1 MAGIYFDARINGEQ
15 LQRDI
20 ADINKQLKNLTTDV
34 EKTGRGIDSTFKNLG
49 GLLAGY
55 FTFNFAGNMVKQIA
69 QVRGE
74 FQQLE
79 VAFETMIGNKARADA
94 LMADVVRM
102 ASTTPF
108 ELKEVAS
115 GAKSLLA
122 FGIAT
127 EDIIPTLK
135 SLGDVS
141 AGLSVPMERLILNFG
156 QIKTQS
162 KLTGKELRDFNVAGV
177 PIIAELAKNLGKS
190 EQAIQEMV
198 SAGNIGFQEV
208 ADAFKSMSSEG
219 GRFADLMDKQ
229 AKTIIGLQSNLRDA
243 IDQMFNSIGQSQE
256 GAISSV
262 LKTAISLVENYEK
275 VIDILKILV
284 VTYGAYKAALMTV
297 AAWQAISTKYAVMD
311 IATKKLQIGATLKA
325 AAAQSTLNTAMK
337 LNPYVLAAAAIA
349 GFVTILTTSIKKKRE
364 AAQAAAEFADSLETE
379 TYNVNKAFEAIK
391 NTTEGTNERAKA
403 IQAVNTQYGTY
414 LPAMLTEASTLD
426 QVAEAQRNVTK
437 AIIDTIGARNKE
449 AMLKPL
455 TESVE
460 RTATT
465 YAERVNKAL
474 EKVIGGVAKG
484 EVRGQL
490 QNLLDDTIQRAL
502 IQGGDVDT
510 AAVKR
515 RIEYIFEA
523 YGNGVE
529 LSQWQLANLVGSI
542 NNVATANENLRVGTN
557 HLNET
562 TKAYL
567 RTLGLTDEQIGTT
580 SEQISKTVSQQIA
593 DTTKAIS
600 DAQAELNRL
609 RQPTSVATEE
619 QIKAQEDVIKDLRG
633 KLETLTGISRKAAGE
648 QLKIEEERLKAQK
661 ELSDKILE
669 LESQTQAAKI
679 AIMEDGTRK
688 QIAEINYQ
696 LRQDIQSIERQRRE
710 LLAAAKGSTDY
721 DTQAKVI
728 NTNSDALLTAVQAK
742 AAQERV
748 KIEAEAAAK
757 VRELWRVVTDEFSSD
772 RERELNSVREY
783 YAARI
788 AEAQKAA
795 DKELE
800 INLRSAQDYA
810 EQKVNQQ
817 YYADVLEAE
826 ADLMREKMKLRQDDY
841 SSSES
846 YQKAEYNMIV
856 KWAQKQIAYYTK
868 LGSKE
873 FEGTIKA
880 LVDFMK
886 NLDKTTGEGAGKVQK
901 IEQAFRGVTG
911 IVGTM
916 NKELGDSLDA
926 MGDILV
932 SASMFATALSGDKKD
947 VLGAVTSGIGMIA
960 GFMDMLAG
968 GLNDAKKT
976 KEELSNILDLIN
988 SINSAKSN
996 MDSKNWFRFTKM
1008 QMDELDKKIS
1018 DFAKRHDEYGLV
1030 GLFGITEMSSVLD
1043 YYAKLAELQGSL
1055 TKSQQEALDG
1065 FIEWSN
1071 QYNDLLDQRSEKLLG
1086 FSKNDIANSIMQ
1098 GLEAGK
1104 SATEVFAE
1112 NFGDVLKTAVRQALM
1127 TSFLEGESM
1136 KAFYDMFYA
1145 SMEDGTLT
1153 EQERSVLKES
1163 YQNLIYSAQ
1172 AAAEFFKQ
1180 ATGVDIF
1187 EQTPTTKDQN
1197 KITGAIKG
1205 ITEDT
1210 AGIIAGQ
1217 FYAMRENLLAIRE
1230 YAKQLAG
1237 NLPPSLDDNM
1247 NMNGSIIAMTA
1258 EVKGIRDLIP
1268 LDLVYSFTTIRD
1280 NAIRTTDTLAVMN
1293 TTQQQMAD
1301 TALNQL
1307 ASINETVGHL
1317 ASIDKK
1323 VTDIAKLNSI
1333 DARLEELNRNIK
1345 NL

>member
-79 VAFETMIGNKARADA
+79 VAFETMLGNKAKADA
-94 LMADVVRM
+94 LMADVVQF
-102 ASTTPF
+102 AAVTPF
-108 ELKEVAS
+108 ELKEVAT
-115 GAKSLLA
+115 GAKSLMAYGTAADEIL
-122 FGIAT
+122 
-127 EDIIPTLK
+127 PTLK
-135 SLGDVS
+135 ALGDVS
-141 AGLSVPMERLILNFG
+141 AGLSVPIERLILNFG
-156 QIKTQS
+156 QVKTQTY
-162 KLTGKELRDFNVAGV
+162 LTGRELRDFNIAGV
-177 PIIAELAKNLGKS
+177 PIIAELAKNLGVAKD
-190 EQAIQEMV
+190 EIIKMTE
-198 SAGNIGFQEV
+198 AGKIGFKDVEK
-208 ADAFKSMSSEG
+208 AFMTMSGEG
-219 GRFADLMDKQ
+219 GRFANLMDKQ
-229 AKTIIGLQSNLRDA
+229 AKTIVGLQSNLRDNLS
-243 IDQMFNSIGQSQE
+243 QMFNSIGESQE
-256 GAISSV
+256 GAITNI
-262 LKTAISLVENYEK
+262 LKTAIELVQNYEK
-275 VIDILKILV
+275 VIDVLKVLV

-364 AAQAAAEFADSLETE
+364 AAEAAAEFADSLETE

-426 QVAEAQRNVTK
+426 QVAEAQRGVTA
-437 AIIDTIGARNKE
+437 AIIETISTRNKE
-449 AMLKPL
+449 AVLKPAQDKVNDVIEDYKKKVAGL
-455 TESVE
+455 MDDMVSGIQKGQFEGQLDNLLKNITEKAKSGATVTIQE
-460 RTATT
+460 ISRAVSTIYKNITNDTVSADTANKLAMRINEAA
-465 YAERVNKAL
+465 YAQVNL
-474 EKVIGGVAKG
+474 EKKTKS
-484 EVRGQL
+484 
-490 QNLLDDTIQRAL
+490 LDEQ
-502 IQGGDVDT
+502 
-510 AAVKR
+510 
-515 RIEYIFEA
+515 
-523 YGNGVE
+523 
-529 LSQWQLANLVGSI
+529 
-542 NNVATANENLRVGTN
+542 
-557 HLNET
+557 

-619 QIKAQEDVIKDLRG
+619 QIKAQEDIIKDLRG

-696 LRQDIQSIERQRRE
+696 LRQEIQAIERQRRE

-748 KIEAEAAAK
+748 KIEQEAADK

-800 INLRSAQDYA
+800 INLRSAQQYA

-826 ADLMREKMKLRQDDY
+826 ADLMREKMKLRRDDY

-873 FEGTIKA
+873 FEGPIKA

-976 KEELSNILDLIN
+976 REELSNILDLIN

-1018 DFAKRHDEYGLV
+1018 DFAKGKDPYGLA
-1030 GLFGITEMSSVLD
+1030 GLFGITEMSTVLD

-1086 FSKNDIANSIMQ
+1086 FSKDDIANSIIQ

-1230 YAKQLAG
+1230 YTKRLAE

-1247 NMNGSIIAMTA
+1247 NMNDSIIAMTA

-1280 NAIRTTDTLAVMN
+1280 NAVRINDTVAIMN

>member
-219 GRFADLMDKQ
+219 GRFANLMDKQ

-243 IDQMFNSIGQSQE
+243 IDQMFNSIGESQE

-364 AAQAAAEFADSLETE
+364 AAEAAAEFADSLETE

-426 QVAEAQRNVTK
+426 QVAEAQRNVTN
-437 AIIDTIGARNKE
+437 AIIETISARNKE
-449 AMLKPL
+449 AVLKPIQDDI
-455 TESVE
+455 SKW
-460 RTATT
+460 TT
-465 YAERVNKAL
+465 KYQ
-474 EKVIGGVAKG
+474 EKVESLMKG
-484 EVRGQL
+484 ISSSVQ
-490 QNLLDDTIQRAL
+490 
-502 IQGGDVDT
+502 
-510 AAVKR
+510 K
-515 RIEYIFEA
+515 
-523 YGNGVE
+523 GNIRSE
-529 LSQWQLANLVGSI
+529 M
-542 NNVATANENLRVGTN
+542 ENLMKEISASANKGMTIVVSDVANSISAIYENSGGISAN
-557 HLNET
+557 AAHKAALVLNELVYAQKKLEDST
-562 TKAYL
+562 FSLELQEIAYL
-567 RTLGLTDEQIGTT
+567 KARNLWNDDVVNNDKVAL
-580 SEQISKTVSQQIA
+580 KTVKQQID

-619 QIKAQEDVIKDLRG
+619 QIKAQEDVIKDLRV
-633 KLETLTGISRKAAGE
+633 KLEVLTGISRKAANE
-648 QLKIEEERLKAQK
+648 QKRIEEERLKAQK

-696 LRQDIQSIERQRRE
+696 LRQEIQSIERQRRE

-748 KIEAEAAAK
+748 KIEQEAADK

-783 YAARI
+783 YASRI

-800 INLRSAQDYA
+800 INLRSAQQYA

-873 FEGTIKA
+873 FEGPIKA

-947 VLGAVTSGIGMIA
+947 VLGAVTSGIGMIT

-1018 DFAKRHDEYGLV
+1018 DFAKGKDPYGLA
-1030 GLFGITEMSSVLD
+1030 GLFGITEMSIVLD

-1230 YAKQLAG
+1230 YTKQLAG

-1247 NMNGSIIAMTA
+1247 NMNDSIIAMTA

>member
-79 VAFETMIGNKARADA
+79 VAFETMLGNKAKADA
-94 LMADVVRM
+94 LMADVVQF
-102 ASTTPF
+102 AAVTPF
-108 ELKEVAS
+108 ELKEVAT
-115 GAKSLLA
+115 GAKSLMAYGTAADEIL
-122 FGIAT
+122 
-127 EDIIPTLK
+127 PTLK
-135 SLGDVS
+135 ALGDVS
-141 AGLSVPMERLILNFG
+141 AGLSVPIERLILNFG
-156 QIKTQS
+156 QVKTQTY
-162 KLTGKELRDFNVAGV
+162 LTGRELRDFNIAGV
-177 PIIAELAKNLGKS
+177 PIIAELAKNLGVAKD
-190 EQAIQEMV
+190 EIIKMTE
-198 SAGNIGFQEV
+198 AGKIGFKDVEK
-208 ADAFKSMSSEG
+208 AFMTMSGEG
-219 GRFADLMDKQ
+219 GRFANLMDKQ
-229 AKTIIGLQSNLRDA
+229 AKTIVGLQSNLRDNLS
-243 IDQMFNSIGQSQE
+243 QMFNSIGQSQE

-325 AAAQSTLNTAMK
+325 AAAQVSLNTAMK

-364 AAQAAAEFADSLETE
+364 AAEAAAEFADSLETE

-426 QVAEAQRNVTK
+426 QVAEAQRNVTN
-437 AIIDTIGARNKE
+437 AIIETISARNKE
-449 AMLKPL
+449 AVLKPIQDDI
-455 TESVE
+455 SKW
-460 RTATT
+460 TT
-465 YAERVNKAL
+465 KYQ
-474 EKVIGGVAKG
+474 EKVESLMEGISSSVQKGNIRSEMENLMKEISASANKGMTIVVSDVANSISAIYENSGGISANAAHKAALVLNELVYAQKKLEDSTFSLELQEIAYLKARNLWNDDVVNNDKVALKT
-484 EVRGQL
+484 VKQ
-490 QNLLDDTIQRAL
+490 QIDDT
-502 IQGGDVDT
+502 
-510 AAVKR
+510 
-515 RIEYIFEA
+515 
-523 YGNGVE
+523 
-529 LSQWQLANLVGSI
+529 
-542 NNVATANENLRVGTN
+542 
-557 HLNET
+557 
-562 TKAYL
+562 
-567 RTLGLTDEQIGTT
+567 
-580 SEQISKTVSQQIA
+580 VS
-593 DTTKAIS
+593 AIS
-600 DAQAELNRL
+600 DAEAQLNKL
-609 RQPTSVATEE
+609 RYGRGSTATKE
-619 QIKAQEDVIKDLRG
+619 QIAAQEDIIMDLKKDL
-633 KLETLTGISRKAAGE
+633 EVLTGISRKAANE
-648 QLKIEEERLKAQK
+648 QKRIEEERLKAQK

-696 LRQDIQSIERQRRE
+696 LRQEIASIERQRRE

-748 KIEAEAAAK
+748 KIEQEAADN

-868 LGSKE
+868 LGRKE
-873 FEGTIKA
+873 FEGPIKA

-960 GFMDMLAG
+960 GFMDMLSG

-1018 DFAKRHDEYGLV
+1018 DFAKGKDPYGLV
-1030 GLFGITEMSSVLD
+1030 GLFGISEMSSVLD

-1086 FSKNDIANSIMQ
+1086 FSKDDIANSIMQ

-1230 YAKQLAG
+1230 YTKQLAG

-1247 NMNGSIIAMTA
+1247 NMNDSIIAMTA

-1293 TTQQQMAD
+1293 TTQNQMAD